1 MKNSESSI
9 HNPEFRTQQG
19 RFSGI
24 RAKPQGFTLVELLA
38 AMSIL
43 VVITLI
49 VSKLFQQAS
58 VAWDTGLR
66 KAENTMKGRAI
77 ADYIAQDLVSAIQDD
92 NLYKEFT
99 GDGDAPAFWALGEA
113 SGTRRAVNY
122 VTYSSDFTRTVKDS
136 PSGATLESAK
146 LVGSGATLTVQ
157 CVGGTTTNLPV
168 YANVKV
174 VVTDGGRTVQYQ
186 STAYFGQ
193 NKRNTF

>member
-1 MKNSESSI
+1 MRNSEFSI
-9 HNPEFRTQQG
+9 QNPEFGTQHG

-77 ADYIAQDLVSAIQDD
+77 ADFIAQDLASAVQDD

-99 GDGDAPAFWALGEA
+99 GTGSAPEFWSLGEA
-113 SGTRRAVNY
+113 VGA
-122 VTYSSDFTRTVKDS
+122 TRTVRFVKYDA
-136 PSGATLESAK
+136 SGGGISRTEDGGTSVQ
-146 LVGSGATLTVQ
+146 LVGSGATLTVLSI
-157 CVGGTTTNLPV
+157 GGTATNLPL
-168 YANVKV
+168 YAVVKV
-174 VVTDGGRTVQYQ
+174 VVADAARTNQYQ

>member
-1 MKNSESSI
+1 MRNSEVSI
-9 HNPEFRTQQG
+9 QNPEFGTQQG

-77 ADYIAQDLVSAIQDD
+77 ADFIAQDLASAVQDD

-99 GDGDAPAFWALGEA
+99 GTGSAPEFWSLGEA
-113 SGTRRAVNY
+113 GGATRAVRFVKYDASGGGISRTEDSGT
-122 VTYSSDFTRTVKDS
+122 
-136 PSGATLESAK
+136 PIQ
-146 LVGSGATLTVQ
+146 LVASNATLTVF
-157 CVGGTTTNLPV
+157 CVGGTATNLPV
-168 YANVKV
+168 YATVKV
-174 VVTDGGRTVQYQ
+174 VVTDGARTVQYQ
-186 STAYFGQ
+186 STAHFGQ
-193 NKRNTF
+193 KKRNTF